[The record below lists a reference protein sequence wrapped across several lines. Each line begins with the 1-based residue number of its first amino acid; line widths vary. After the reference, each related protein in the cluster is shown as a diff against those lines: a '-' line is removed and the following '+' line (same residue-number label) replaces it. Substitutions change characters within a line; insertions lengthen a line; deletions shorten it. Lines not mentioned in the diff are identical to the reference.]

1 MDAPKEME
9 QSNNKFIVKYR
20 QQYYDISEFMHKHPG
35 GINTLKGLNDS
46 DMTSRFMKAPPH
58 SDAAM
63 YLMREYKVDSSEY
76 ESTKKSKES
85 HSKNTSSENGI
96 ELLQHPKESED
107 TNNNQL
113 DESMEHLVDWSKAM
127 LPQIKNITKYY
138 DEWVHKPVDRPLRLF
153 GPWYLEMCTKTP
165 WWVVPTFWIPVI
177 TVLAGLEFQAKAKST
192 SDVAILSGYILFGV
206 LLWTFLEYV
215 LHRWVFHIKLTED
228 SGPWLC
234 TFHFMI
240 HGLHH
245 KVPFD
250 PMRLVFP
257 PLPGVV
263 LASILYSPIS
273 LILQNHNPRIILSGA
288 LLGYLCYDMIHYY
301 LHYGNPKASHHLY
314 DMKRYH
320 YQHHF
325 AHQDLGYGISSPFWD
340 NVFKTRIHL
349 RKLRFQLRW
358 S

>member
-1 MDAPKEME
+1 MDAVKEME
-9 QSNNKFIVKYR
+9 QSNKFIVKYR
-20 QQYYDISEFMHKHPG
+20 QQYYDLSKFMHKHPG
-35 GINTLKGLNDS
+35 GITTLKGLNET
-46 DMTSRFMKAPPH
+46 DMTARFMKAPPH

-63 YLMREYKVDSSEY
+63 YLMREYKVAPSEY
-76 ESTKKSKES
+76 ENHKKTREQRPPK
-85 HSKNTSSENGI
+85 TTENGV
-96 ELLQHPKESED
+96 ELLQHPKVAED
-107 TNNNQL
+107 SNNNHT

-127 LPQIKNITKYY
+127 LPQIANITKYY

-165 WWVVPTFWIPVI
+165 WWVVPLFWIPVI
-177 TVLAGLEFQAKAKST
+177 VGFMLPEFQAKAHNIN
-192 SDVAILSGYILFGV
+192 DIALLSGHILFGV
-206 LLWTFLEYV
+206 LFWTLLEYV
-215 LHRWVFHIKLTED
+215 LHRWVFHVKLT
-228 SGPWLC
+228 SNSPPWLC

-263 LASILYSPIS
+263 IAVVIYTPLS
-273 LILQNHNPRIILSGA
+273 LILQNNHPRLVLSGA

-301 LHYGNPKASHHLY
+301 LHYGNPSANHHLY
-314 DMKRYH
+314 HMKRYH

-325 AHQDLGYGISSPFWD
+325 AHQDLGYGISSPLWD
-340 NVFKTRIHL
+340 IIFKTRIHL